1 MIGLLKL
8 FTYSLV
14 FQRVSANNVSRN
26 TRLFGSKKEYVPDMK
41 SLSKFYKP
49 KTQNQEMYQEYLND
63 DSYKILFV
71 TGPAGTGK
79 TLLAC
84 NQAIKDL
91 KRGKYQKIV
100 ITRPVVP
107 VEEDIG
113 FLPGNL
119 VKKMDPWTRPIMD
132 VFSEFYSQKDIDN
145 MIYSNIIEISPL
157 AYMRGRTFKNA
168 IIIGDEMQNSSG
180 SQMLMLVTRIGLG
193 SKMILTGD
201 LDQRDGSRESGLEDI
216 IKRLKNYKK
225 KYGEKGIK
233 QIELTREDI
242 KREEIIN
249 TILDIYKEEKELAF
263 LDYDKIRNEMEEDKK
278 ELDIIY
284 EKEEK
289 KEKNDYDRI
298 MEEWLEDD
306 KKNSDAALIP
316 FKDQYIYRRT
326 KRPENKE

>member
-1 MIGLLKL
+1 
-8 FTYSLV
+8 
-14 FQRVSANNVSRN
+14 
-26 TRLFGSKKEYVPDMK
+26 
-41 SLSKFYKP
+41 
-49 KTQNQEMYQEYLND
+49 
-63 DSYKILFV
+63 
-71 TGPAGTGK
+71 
-79 TLLAC
+79 
-84 NQAIKDL
+84 
-91 KRGKYQKIV
+91 
-100 ITRPVVP
+100 
-107 VEEDIG
+107 
-113 FLPGNL
+113 
-119 VKKMDPWTRPIMD
+119 
-132 VFSEFYSQKDIDN
+132 
-145 MIYSNIIEISPL
+145 
-157 AYMRGRTFKNA
+157 
-168 IIIGDEMQNSSG
+168 
-180 SQMLMLVTRIGLG
+180 
-193 SKMILTGD
+193 MILTGD